1 MHGPRVEPTNRSVL
15 PAACALPWAGCLS
28 ATPSQNKFG
37 IVPGLRYLWRCLRQ
51 AAVRKCSNK
60 FGTPLTLHYLCPM
73 TVIRLTKEYS
83 FEAAHA
89 LDGYDGPCREIHGHS
104 YRLFV
109 TVKGTPAEDE
119 ADPKCGMMMDFGV
132 LKRIVN
138 EEIVSRF
145 DHALVLRGS
154 ASGAELRRVLV
165 ERFGNIL
172 TVDYQSTCENMLA
185 DFARRIAARLPEG
198 VALHSL
204 KLHETATSFAEWF
217 AGDNE

>member
-1 MHGPRVEPTNRSVL
+1 
-15 PAACALPWAGCLS
+15 
-28 ATPSQNKFG
+28 
-37 IVPGLRYLWRCLRQ
+37 
-51 AAVRKCSNK
+51 
-60 FGTPLTLHYLCPM
+60 M
-73 TVIRLTKEYS
+73 TVIRLTKEFS

-119 ADPKCGMMMDFGV
+119 ADPKCGMVMDFGV

-154 ASGAELRRVLV
+154 ASGAELRRVLA

-172 TVDYQSTCENMLA
+172 TVDYQPTCENMLA

-204 KLHETATSFAEWF
+204 KLHETATSFA
-217 AGDNE
+217 